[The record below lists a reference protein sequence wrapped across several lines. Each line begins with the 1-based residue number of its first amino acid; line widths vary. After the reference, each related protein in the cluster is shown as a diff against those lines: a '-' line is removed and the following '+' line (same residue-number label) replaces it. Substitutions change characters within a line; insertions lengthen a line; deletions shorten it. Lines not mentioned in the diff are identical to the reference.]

1 MQSQHRAELDTARG
15 EAAHREAASVE
26 ATLSAERFINE
37 TYGKVQQQLQTR
49 VSELTSIVEERNL
62 QLLQLRKKV
71 ESDETVRELR
81 GEKASLE
88 QRCQTAQR
96 NFRLQAKVVQIASV
110 RKLVASTQTHTMKNA
125 QRNRKSRYRRGTSGN
140 ISRILTLTRDAEI
153 RQRRSVEGGGDAKW
167 RQTLEKKVQDS
178 NDRIETLITELRF
191 TKKRLHGEETKSRDL
206 STHAVKLEEAMEH
219 SRLEQAAAIQQVH

>member
-96 NFRLQAKVVQIASV
+96 NFRLQAKESEESIQ
-110 RKLVASTQTHTMKNA
+110 
-125 QRNRKSRYRRGTSGN
+125 KS
-140 ISRILTLTRDAEI
+140 ILTLTRDAEI